1 MGFSLAGFIGGASQ
15 KLTDVIEAK
24 EEEILEAKLLK
35 EEREWQDSQYKTRL
49 SLQEEQTIAT
59 ETRARNQ
66 QVEDAMGTLN
76 TLYKDKDF
84 TANIAKKGLGAI
96 QSYITLGNQIA
107 GIGGK
112 PMSYIRAH
120 DNNIDAANKTLQNI
134 KGTET
139 EAAIPTTSYDFDF
152 EKLAYEKQLASFSG
166 DLDGLLSFH
175 TTQLNKAEKL
185 GDKTKIEEELKN
197 YETVMK
203 AVRLADPDEIEQVWS
218 NPDSI
223 VEANKVQALNTI
235 GEVAGEFGIIA
246 EELEGTTWKNPLT
259 EYLAGVYTLRE
270 TKYHEPERVKDVTDK
285 IKGMMEGAILD
296 LYASHV
302 DPLSRNF
309 IESTERERINDTDA
323 TGNLGGP
330 NFEAHK
336 NIKNNYKIKPEFST
350 GTSSV
355 YYIPIGKG
363 LSKNTMDDI
372 PTSIKTE
379 IEIGDT
385 VILED
390 AGKLKYTIFTGVAV
404 DNKNLFLDLSIQEK

>member
-15 KLTDVIEAK
+15 KLTQVIEEK

-35 EEREWQDSQYKTRL
+35 EEREWQDSQYKKRL
-49 SLQEEQTIAT
+49 SLQREETIAA

-66 QVEDAMGTLN
+66 QIEDALGTLN

-84 TANIAKKGLGAI
+84 TANVAKQGLGAI
-96 QSYITLGNQIA
+96 QSYITLGNQVA
-107 GIGGK
+107 SVGGK

-139 EAAIPTTSYDFDF
+139 EAAIPTTAYDFDF

-166 DLDGLLSFH
+166 DLDGLLSFKAV
-175 TTQLNKAEKL
+175 QLMKAERS
-185 GDKTKIEEELKN
+185 GDKTQIKNALKE

-203 AVRLADPDEIEQVWS
+203 AVRRADPDEIEQVWS
-218 NPDSI
+218 NPDYI
-223 VEANKVQALNTI
+223 VKANKVQALNTI

-270 TKYHEPERVKDVTDK
+270 TQYHEPERVKDVSNQV
-285 IKGMMEGAILD
+285 KGLMEGAVSD
-296 LYASHV
+296 LFLSHA

-309 IESTERERINDTDA
+309 IESNQRKEINTTEGFAKHASET
-323 TGNLGGP
+323 
-330 NFEAHK
+330 
-336 NIKNNYKIKPEFST
+336 NNYKIDT
-350 GTSSV
+350 DGTSSV
-355 YYIPIGKG
+355 YYIPVGDG
-363 LSKNTMDDI
+363 LSKNTMEDI
-372 PTSIKTE
+372 PTSVKTE
-379 IEIGDT
+379 IAIGDT

-390 AGKLKYTIFTGVAV
+390 GGKLKYTIFTGIALE
-404 DNKNLFLDLSIQEK
+404 NKNLFLDLSIQEK